1 MRAMEAALPVQD
13 LQVLA
18 YGDLR
23 GGEAVGQVL
32 HQHSPVALDHFQD
45 GATAFLVEHNFLV
58 RRFRRAGSAAALVA
72 PALSLRADVSSRP
85 TGALPYLSFLFRTF
99 PFGCPIKKCNVQP
112 SRERQACVCPIR
124 KPNWEIRKGGGWEFG
139 RVLCARVGPK
149 TARPPRRPGGFAR
162 TRQLLR
168 RGCYVELRSTD
179 AGRGE
184 VVWRRVGQDG
194 FSHRTARYASS

>member
-58 RRFRRAGSAAALVA
+58 PPVSARRIRSRAGRACVD
-72 PALSLRADVSSRP
+72 LRADVSSRP

-99 PFGCPIKKCNVQP
+99 PFGCPIKKVQCAAQPRKAGLRLPDSKAELGNLKGRRLGISPGSLRTCRTQTVRPP
-112 SRERQACVCPIR
+112 SRP
-124 KPNWEIRKGGGWEFG
+124 
-139 RVLCARVGPK
+139 
-149 TARPPRRPGGFAR
+149 
-162 TRQLLR
+162 
-168 RGCYVELRSTD
+168 
-179 AGRGE
+179 
-184 VVWRRVGQDG
+184 
-194 FSHRTARYASS
+194 

>member
-58 RRFRRAGSAAALVA
+58 RRFRRAGTVAALVA

-85 TGALPYLSFLFRTF
+85 TGTLPYLRFLFRTF
-99 PFGCPIKKCNVQP
+99 PCGCPIKKCKCAAQP
-112 SRERQACVCPIR
+112 REAGLRLPDSKAELGNP
-124 KPNWEIRKGGGWEFG
+124 KGRRRGIWPGSL
-139 RVLCARVGPK
+139 RTCRTQ
-149 TARPPRRPGGFAR
+149 TARPPRRPGVFAR
-162 TRQLLR
+162 T
-168 RGCYVELRSTD
+168 
-179 AGRGE
+179 
-184 VVWRRVGQDG
+184 
-194 FSHRTARYASS
+194 